1 MRKRL
6 KLTLPSSNCN
16 DPWVC
21 GSGDG
26 SEGNDVAVQAVD
38 GQIIVSG
45 VDRHQRRRRAVRE
58 LHLDV
63 KQPLLESIIVLRR
76 LIFICLR
83 IATHF
88 SQFLFRPSRA
98 SLGHSY

>member
-1 MRKRL
+1 M
-6 KLTLPSSNCN
+6 
-16 DPWVC
+16 
-21 GSGDG
+21 
-26 SEGNDVAVQAVD
+26 AVQAVD

-76 LIFICLR
+76 LSFICLR